1 MTVRSGKSVRAK
13 REGSPCPCL
22 GHREVGN
29 LLAWNGI
36 LPIDRSSTAQNDIRF
51 QSSIVPKNRAL
62 GTTFTVLPIQDSSR
76 SGKNQYRG
84 PSISSTAIQGMH
96 YIRSVW
102 RIDVDVYCRTCE
114 ASNSNYHGCCESD
127 FGRRRTRGLRTGV
140 WPERIKR
147 YLSFKDERTVVNG
160 ILLRGEKLVI
170 PSSLRK
176 TVLALSHLGHPGME
190 RTKQRLRSKVWW
202 PNMNND
208 IEKLIRSCLDCQTV
222 GQPGPQEP
230 MQIRDLPQA
239 PWSHLSMDILGPLP
253 SGESLLVL
261 IDLYS
266 RFRVIEILWQ
276 TTTASILSKI
286 RPVFMRLGMPQTLT
300 TDNASNF
307 SSREMVDFCK
317 RYDIQRKH
325 TTPYWPQANGNV
337 ERQNRSIMKILR
349 ISALNGSDWKAD
361 LEEHN
366 YVYSVT
372 PHPATGRSPAEVAF
386 GRPFKDWI
394 PQFFRIDFDDDE
406 DI

>member
-1 MTVRSGKSVRAK
+1 
-13 REGSPCPCL
+13 
-22 GHREVGN
+22 
-29 LLAWNGI
+29 
-36 LPIDRSSTAQNDIRF
+36 
-51 QSSIVPKNRAL
+51 
-62 GTTFTVLPIQDSSR
+62 
-76 SGKNQYRG
+76 
-84 PSISSTAIQGMH
+84 
-96 YIRSVW
+96 
-102 RIDVDVYCRTCE
+102 
-114 ASNSNYHGCCESD
+114 
-127 FGRRRTRGLRTGV
+127 
-140 WPERIKR
+140 
-147 YLSFKDERTVVNG
+147 
-160 ILLRGEKLVI
+160 
-170 PSSLRK
+170 
-176 TVLALSHLGHPGME
+176 
-190 RTKQRLRSKVWW
+190 
-202 PNMNND
+202 MNND

-266 RFRVIEILWQ
+266 RFRVIEILRQ

-286 RPVFMRLGMPQTLT
+286 RPVFMRLGIPQTLT

-317 RYDIQRKH
+317 RYDIQLKH

-406 DI
+406 DIRVKDRAYKTASKTYHDRVKQVRESTINEGDRVLMKNHTMQNKLSAPFLPEPCTVVKKEGSSVTVETPAGVQFRRNSAHLKKLPRTSDSTVEVTDTDDEGSTTWTTPDQPSPTRGGTDPIWKENTRPKRAVRRPLRYEDYELNSDSGQ